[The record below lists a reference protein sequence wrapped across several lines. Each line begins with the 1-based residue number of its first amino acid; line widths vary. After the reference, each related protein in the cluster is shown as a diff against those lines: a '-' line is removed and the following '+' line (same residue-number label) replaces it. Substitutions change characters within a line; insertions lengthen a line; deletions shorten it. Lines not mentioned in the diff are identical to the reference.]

1 MSEFMSALV
10 ISGSIFAVMMA
21 SQLGRR
27 EYSWHK
33 IAIPIVSVGAFG
45 WAYLRHLPTVG
56 NAIWLY
62 LAGIA
67 IGGIFAVLATMTT
80 TIEQD
85 PATKKLF
92 TRTGVA
98 FVITWLVA
106 VALRIGFVWG
116 VDNVRELPG
125 AGRTIH
131 DEPRAGPGFHRAVLR
146 PDGAD
151 HGAGARGGAE
161 GSVEPADEGRYQQ
174 PPLRQRERH
183 RLTGVPAAEPS
194 SGRAGVRT

>member
-33 IAIPIVSVGAFG
+33 IAIPIVSVGVFG

-67 IGGIFAVLATMTT
+67 IGGIFAVLTTMTT
-80 TIEQD
+80 TVEQD

-116 VDNVRELPG
+116 VDNDASFREQV
-125 AGRTIH
+125 GRFMMNH
-131 DEPRAGPGFHRAVLR
+131 DLVQDSIAPFFVLM
-146 PDGAD
+146 ALTT
-151 HGAGARGGAE
+151 
-161 GSVEPADEGRYQQ
+161 VLGRVVA
-174 PPLRQRERH
+174 LKIRSN
-183 RLTGVPAAEPS
+183 RLTKADTSNRPLANAT
-194 SGRAGVRT
+194 A